1 MLTGRLAM
9 HESTIHQG
17 HQISPCSNPPSTK
30 GTLLSPPLLS
40 KPYAMAATAIIG
52 FPAHQ
57 RSPCTNPPSTCPRHF
72 LLSQPY
78 AMAAAVGSL
87 PLSPSL
93 PLSLSLSPSLSLR
106 RCNPLTG
113 GGQPLPLWWQH
124 HIFAPNRSLPLS
136 PSLCP
141 SHANS
146 PISSSLSLAL
156 SFSALS
162 RTFAAIEGQMDG
174 GGWRQ
179 GGMEGPERRGMGGS
193 RRATTKRAFCKK
205 KQGEGGRSGQRHR
218 HTHRCIKQFSVSK
231 SR

>member
-1 MLTGRLAM
+1 M

-93 PLSLSLSPSLSLR
+93 PLSLSLSLPPSLFAVAIPSLVGDSPCLYGGSTTSSPRTTPSLSLPPSA
-106 RCNPLTG
+106 PLTLTLLS
-113 GGQPLPLWWQH
+113 P
-124 HIFAPNRSLPLS
+124 PLS
-136 PSLCP
+136 
-141 SHANS
+141 H
-146 PISSSLSLAL
+146 SLSLAL
-156 SFSALS
+156 SPSIPPCL
-162 RTFAAIEGQMDG
+162 
-174 GGWRQ
+174 
-179 GGMEGPERRGMGGS
+179 
-193 RRATTKRAFCKK
+193 
-205 KQGEGGRSGQRHR
+205 
-218 HTHRCIKQFSVSK
+218 HTPPSWP
-231 SR
+231 

>member
-1 MLTGRLAM
+1 MIIGPALGVHSLLTGRLAM

-93 PLSLSLSPSLSLR
+93 PLSLSLSLPLSSPLQSPHWWGTAPASMVAAPHLRPEPLPPSLSL
-106 RCNPLTG
+106 
-113 GGQPLPLWWQH
+113 PLPL
-124 HIFAPNRSLPLS
+124 SL
-136 PSLCP
+136 
-141 SHANS
+141 
-146 PISSSLSLAL
+146 
-156 SFSALS
+156 
-162 RTFAAIEGQMDG
+162 
-174 GGWRQ
+174 
-179 GGMEGPERRGMGGS
+179 
-193 RRATTKRAFCKK
+193 
-205 KQGEGGRSGQRHR
+205 
-218 HTHRCIKQFSVSK
+218 
-231 SR
+231 